1 MCLFAEEE
9 KAVVARFSKNY
20 LPILFN
26 LYTSEEEEEEE
37 EEGVRQTLLQCVEAY
52 VSITDPSLITSL
64 SSSALTNLSL
74 PDISPGKK

>member
-1 MCLFAEEE
+1 M
-9 KAVVARFSKNY
+9 VARFSKNY

-26 LYTSEEEEEEE
+26 LYTSEEEE

-74 PDISPGKK
+74 PNISPGKK